1 LSSTIMARDYYEI
14 LGVERNAGGAE
25 IKKAYRKLA
34 MKYHPDRNPGDGEAE
49 NAFKECT
56 EAYEV
61 LSDDQ
66 KRQIYDTYGHEGLKN
81 SGYQGPGNFE
91 DVFSSFGD
99 IFGDLFGFG
108 SGRSQTRRNGP
119 IAGND
124 LRYDTRISFMEAVHG
139 TTREVE
145 LSRRDT
151 CWTCEGSGCR
161 PGHQRQSCPS
171 CNGRGQV
178 IRSQGFFQ
186 VSSTCPQCHGEG
198 SIITD
203 PCDDCQGSGLVSK
216 TKKVSI
222 KIPAGV
228 DSGARMRLKGEGEGG
243 RRGGPAGDLYVI
255 IDVEPHEFFGREGDN
270 IYCRLPVSMVD
281 AALGVK
287 TDVVTIHG
295 TKKLTIPEGS
305 QSGEVFTLRGEGVKN
320 LRGRGRGDMFVE
332 LQVLTPTKL
341 CEEQKKV
348 LREFDTLCDK
358 HGQNKEQRGFFTK
371 LVNEVMGKTG

>member
-1 LSSTIMARDYYEI
+1 M
-14 LGVERNAGGAE
+14 
-25 IKKAYRKLA
+25 A
-34 MKYHPDRNPGDGEAE
+34 MKYHPDRNQGDPEAE
-49 NAFKECT
+49 SAFKECT

-61 LSDDQ
+61 LSDGQ

-108 SGRSQTRRNGP
+108 SSRAQSRRSGP

-124 LRYDTRISFMEAVHG
+124 LRYDIRISFMDAVHG
-139 TTREVE
+139 TTKEVE
-145 LSRRDT
+145 LGKRET

-161 PGHQRQSCPS
+161 PGHQRQTCPS

-178 IRSQGFFQ
+178 VRSQGFFQ

-198 SIITD
+198 TIITD
-203 PCDDCQGSGLVSK
+203 PCDDCSGSGLVHRA
-216 TKKVSI
+216 KKVSL

-228 DSGARMRLKGEGEGG
+228 DTGARMRLKGEGEGG
-243 RRGGPAGDLYVI
+243 RRGGPSGDLYVI
-255 IDVEPHEFFGREGDN
+255 IEVEPHEFFGREGDN
-270 IYCRLPVSMVD
+270 IYCRLPVSIVD

-287 TDVVTIHG
+287 TEVVTIHG

-332 LQVLTPTKL
+332 LQVLTPTNL

-358 HGQNKEQRGFFTK
+358 HGQNKEQEGFFAK

>member
-1 LSSTIMARDYYEI
+1 MARDYYDI
-14 LGVERNAGGAE
+14 LGIERNAGGSE
-25 IKKAYRKLA
+25 IKKAYRKMA
-34 MKYHPDRNPGDGEAE
+34 MKYHPDRNQGDPEAE
-49 NAFKECT
+49 SAFKECT

-108 SGRSQTRRNGP
+108 SSRSQSRRGGP

-124 LRYDTRISFMEAVHG
+124 LRYDIRISFMDAVHG
-139 TTREVE
+139 TTKEVE
-145 LSRRDT
+145 LSKRET

-161 PGHQRQSCPS
+161 PGHQRQTCPS

-178 IRSQGFFQ
+178 VRSQGFFQ

-198 SIITD
+198 TIITD
-203 PCDDCQGSGLVSK
+203 PCDDCSGSGLIHRS
-216 TKKVSI
+216 KKVSL

-228 DSGARMRLKGEGEGG
+228 DTGARMRLKGEGEGG
-243 RRGGPAGDLYVI
+243 RRGGPSGDLYVI
-255 IDVEPHEFFGREGDN
+255 IEVEPHEFFGRDGDN
-270 IYCRLPVSMVD
+270 IYCRLPVSIVD
-281 AALGVK
+281 AALGAK
-287 TDVVTIHG
+287 TEVVTIHG

-332 LQVLTPTKL
+332 LQVLTPTNL

-358 HGQNKEQRGFFTK
+358 LGQNKEQEGFFAK